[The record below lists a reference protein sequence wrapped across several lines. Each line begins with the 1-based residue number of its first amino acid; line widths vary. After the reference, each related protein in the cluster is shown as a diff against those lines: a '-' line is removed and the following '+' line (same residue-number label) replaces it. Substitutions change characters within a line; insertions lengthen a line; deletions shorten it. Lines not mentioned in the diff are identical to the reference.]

1 MAAKDPRQPRADA
14 RANRERL
21 LRIATRAFAREGPGA
36 SLKGIAKEAGVGIGT
51 LYRHFPT
58 REDLIEAAH
67 ASELARVCDSA
78 DEVLGTMPAD
88 EALRLWLGR
97 WVDYLTAKH
106 GLAQALRRATTPPAR
121 PCGPSR
127 GATAATGANAVA
139 FPGARVRALD
149 AVSRLLDAGV
159 RDGLLRQGVEPLD
172 VLVAAHGAAMAALDA
187 DQVER
192 LLNYLLDALRAGRQ
206 EGAESIGAMSPAGP
220 ASSETMEQAAEDA

>member
-1 MAAKDPRQPRADA
+1 MATKDPRQPRADA

-21 LRIATRAFAREGPGA
+21 LQIATRAFAREGPGT

-58 REDLIEAAH
+58 REALIEAAH

-78 DEVLGTMPAD
+78 DEVLATMPAD

-106 GLAQALRRATTPPAR
+106 GLARALR
-121 PCGPSR
+121 
-127 GATAATGANAVA
+127 ATAATDTNTVT
-139 FPGARVRALD
+139 FPGARARALD

-159 RDGLLRQGVEPLD
+159 RDGVLRQGVEPLD
-172 VLVAAHGAAMAALDA
+172 VLVAAHGAAIAALDS
-187 DQVER
+187 DQAGR
-192 LLNYLLDALRAGRQ
+192 LLNYLLDALRTGRPAGT
-206 EGAESIGAMSPAGP
+206 ESIGALSPAGP
-220 ASSETMEQAAEDA
+220 ASNETIEQAAEDA